1 VTAFLWGVAA
11 TLAVVVLAAVC
22 TDADARHDWLAA
34 LAGLLAVPVVIL
46 GGLGLAV
53 TRLVRHKAVPT
64 LAPIS
69 ARALYRFVAAN
80 NGAAHGWMFDHL
92 GAGLLLVRKRRP
104 DRVREQD
111 RIPVLRPVRRR
122 HRADRGA

>member
-46 GGLGLAV
+46 YMRTVHGTTVFEERQKQLE
-53 TRLVRHKAVPT
+53 
-64 LAPIS
+64 AP
-69 ARALYRFVAAN
+69 R
-80 NGAAHGWMFDHL
+80 
-92 GAGLLLVRKRRP
+92 
-104 DRVREQD
+104 
-111 RIPVLRPVRRR
+111 
-122 HRADRGA
+122 